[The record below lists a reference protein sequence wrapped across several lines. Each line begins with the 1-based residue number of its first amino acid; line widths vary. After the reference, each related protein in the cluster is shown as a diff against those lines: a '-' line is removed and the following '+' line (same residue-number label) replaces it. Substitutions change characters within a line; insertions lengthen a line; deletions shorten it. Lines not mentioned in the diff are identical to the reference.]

1 MGVKGSCEMCLLQE
15 LASECQAL
23 HARHS
28 SSQQR
33 LEMARRENA
42 TLQRQLQ
49 LAEVESAAPDP
60 ATLGSLQLQGQRSNS
75 SGSRPV
81 RSRTLPP
88 ASMALVVVM
97 ASCTVKQL

>member
-1 MGVKGSCEMCLLQE
+1 MGMKGTCETYLLQE

-23 HARHS
+23 HTRHS

-33 LEMARRENA
+33 LEAARREKA

-75 SGSRPV
+75 SGSHPV
-81 RSRTLPP
+81 RSRALPL
-88 ASMALVVVM
+88 ARDGHRTGCHGSHV
-97 ASCTVKQL
+97 Q

>member
-1 MGVKGSCEMCLLQE
+1 MGMKGKCEMCLLQE

-23 HARHS
+23 HVRHS

-33 LEMARRENA
+33 LETARREKA
-42 TLQRQLQ
+42 TLQHQLQ

-60 ATLGSLQLQGQRSNS
+60 ATLGSLQLQGQNSNS

-81 RSRTLPP
+81 RSRALPL
-88 ASMALVVVM
+88 A
-97 ASCTVKQL
+97 

>member
-1 MGVKGSCEMCLLQE
+1 MGMKGSCETCLLQE

-28 SSQQR
+28 SSQQQ
-33 LEMARRENA
+33 LEMARREKA

-60 ATLGSLQLQGQRSNS
+60 ATLGSLQLQGKQSNS
-75 SGSRPV
+75 SGSRLV
-81 RSRTLPP
+81 RSRALPL
-88 ASMALVVVM
+88 A
-97 ASCTVKQL
+97 